1 MSSAS
6 ALKSAVAAGSAV
18 LVGAASS
25 LAGVAPASAATT
37 GPVGVPAC
45 SNLASMVNG
54 VSDLTT
60 LMDFSQQYVLPCV
73 PQFGLGKIEFTID
86 SDHDLPQ
93 GFALEES
100 LATAVTDDFDI
111 YDVVDYVGVNS
122 GEVSVQSPSAFQSIY
137 RVDDR
142 SDPTSATYQA
152 LLILPLESVD
162 VVPLAD
168 LPAACTG
175 TYTHAY
181 RISAASRTTTLSGQT
196 GLTAWSIPIT
206 VTPTP
211 IQFAVNM
218 SADGT
223 TTNGDSCISILDQ
236 TQPITGVTDPLIYK
250 AGTMLLLGLG
260 VFAASGL
267 TGNLPFTLDVASTP
281 VMTDLTLTETPA
293 LPNTGVDGV
302 AVTTSTLGALG
313 LVMLGG
319 YLITLRRRRSSTRD
333 A

>member
-1 MSSAS
+1 MPSAS
-6 ALKSAVAAGSAV
+6 TFKTAVAAGSAV

-25 LAGVAPASAATT
+25 LAGVSPAIAATA
-37 GPVGVPAC
+37 GPTGVPAC
-45 SNLASMVNG
+45 TDLASMING

-73 PQFGLGKIEFTID
+73 PQFGLGKIEFTIN
-86 SDHDLPQ
+86 SDHDLPT

-111 YDVVDYVGVNS
+111 NEVIDYVGVNA
-122 GEVSVQSPSAFQSIY
+122 EDASVQSSSAFQGIY
-137 RVDDR
+137 RIDDG

-152 LLILPLESVD
+152 LLILPLESVE
-162 VVPLAD
+162 VVALGD
-168 LPAACTG
+168 LPSACTG
-175 TYTHAY
+175 TYTHAF
-181 RISAASRTTTLSGQT
+181 RISAEERTTTLSGQA

-206 VTPTP
+206 VSPTP
-211 IQFAVNM
+211 IEFAVNM

-236 TQPITGVTDPLIYK
+236 TQPITGVTEPLIYK

-267 TGNLPFTLDVASTP
+267 TGSLPFTLEVSSTP
-281 VMTDLTLTETPA
+281 VLTDLTLTESPA
-293 LPNTGVDGV
+293 LPNTGVDSV
-302 AVTTSTLGALG
+302 ATTAGTLGAIGFVL
-313 LVMLGG
+313 LGG
-319 YLITLRRRRSSTRD
+319 YLVTLRRRRSSRRGV
-333 A
+333 